1 MKINTEKL
9 PFRIITAL
17 CFAGGCTML
26 YTRGNPLVMRIAC
39 AAILLV
45 AAFAIGELYVHR
57 QGRFEQPIEKS
68 INHCALV
75 FGILFA
81 LATVAGHAVFQDN
94 TLHEMIASP
103 KAVARTLAALFG
115 MSVVTMQA
123 CALIWGFL
131 EEGDDANK
139 AGKRSLSSR
148 TVFFISWALLFVA
161 WIPTLLAFWPGTFA
175 YDMPRQ
181 ASYIFTGEY
190 SSHHPPLHTWI
201 IGLCLKAEGFMGL
214 RGITIYELVQ
224 MLVISASLAS
234 LVAFLHAR
242 RMPRALLI
250 ASVIFFACPLTSIM
264 TLCPT
269 KDVFFAAFFIPLLIQ
284 LCRVIA
290 SPEQRITHIPTL
302 VSIALLA
309 LACCLFRNNF
319 VYAFAIAVIPCIVA
333 LPKRKYVS
341 IALIAPIALTLII
354 SGPVYGALGIAKG
367 ANREAINLPINQV
380 ACVLAHERDTLS
392 QSQIDELGA
401 FFDVDKAAKK
411 FNPRFADP
419 AKNLFTTDDNN
430 TAKFL
435 ELWAVIGL
443 AHPTSYLNTALSQN
457 LPYWYLGAPPVDSYS
472 KRVFLETNNRESEYY
487 QVELDSKIP
496 AYYDFLNG
504 LATFE
509 TLDKIPFARMVFSLA
524 MPLWVMLFGALSLVG
539 RNKEKWS
546 RSLVF
551 LVPLAFLLTF
561 FAGPV
566 SNMRYVIPLFLASP
580 LFLCAIVFPNRLF
593 AGTRSDTESQAAHG
607 RHAATHS

>member
-1 MKINTEKL
+1 VRLSTEKL
-9 PFRIITAL
+9 PLRIVASL

-26 YTRGNPLVMRIAC
+26 YTRGTPLAARIVC
-39 AAILLV
+39 AVVLLV
-45 AAFAIGELYVHR
+45 AAFAIGELYVR
-57 QGRFEQPIEKS
+57 KQDTLDKETRRT
-68 INHCALV
+68 INRCALV

-81 LATVAGHAVFQDN
+81 LAAVAGHAVYKDN
-94 TLHEMIASP
+94 TLNEIIASP
-103 KAVARTLAALFG
+103 KAIARTLISLFG
-115 MSVVTMQA
+115 TSVVVMQA
-123 CALIWGFL
+123 CSLIWGFL
-131 EEGDDANK
+131 EEHDNADK

-148 TVFFISWALLFVA
+148 TVFFISWAFLFVA
-161 WIPTLLAFWPGTFA
+161 WIPTLLAFWPGTFS

-190 SSHHPPLHTWI
+190 TSHHPPLHTWI
-201 IGLCLKAEGFMGL
+201 IGLCLNAEGFMGL

-234 LVAFLHAR
+234 LIAFLHAR
-242 RMPRALLI
+242 RMPRALVI
-250 ASVIFFACPLTSIM
+250 ASAILFACPLTSIM

-290 SPEQRITHIPTL
+290 NPEQRIAHIPTL
-302 VSIALLA
+302 VSISLLA

-319 VYAFAIAVIPCIVA
+319 VYAFVIAVIPCIAA
-333 LPKRKYVS
+333 LPKRKLVS
-341 IALIAPIALTLII
+341 AALITPIALTLII
-354 SGPVYGALGIAKG
+354 TGPVYNALGIAKG

-380 ACVLAHERDTLS
+380 ACVLANERDTLS
-392 QSQIDELGA
+392 QDQINALSA

-419 AKNLFTTDDNN
+419 AKNLFTTDDSN

-435 ELWAVIGL
+435 ELWAAIGL

-487 QVELDSKIP
+487 QVTLDSKIP
-496 AYYDFLNG
+496 AYCDFLNG

-509 TLDKIPFARMVFSLA
+509 TLDKIPFVRVAFSLA
-524 MPLWVMLFGALSLVG
+524 MPLWIMFFGALSLIG
-539 RNKEKWS
+539 RSKKEWS

-593 AGTRSDTESQAAHG
+593 ASEKDGESHPAHG
-607 RHAATHS
+607 RHVAVQR